1 MKKSWNK
8 TIYILAATCG
18 LLFSSCNDFLDRQ
31 EDEKLTFD
39 KIWESRNTIR
49 QVLVDY
55 YVIPTQRKY

>member
-39 KIWESRNTIR
+39 NLGIKEYNQT
-49 QVLVDY
+49 VLVDY